1 MPSRLESLNDNR
13 LLVRTEPALAERLF
27 NEAYVMTAGVLG
39 SFAELRAAAVQATER
54 PAATLAKLGA
64 GAALGTTLGF
74 LSTRAGF
81 PGLAARGIGAA
92 LGVSFVVDA
101 IKPFSKAA
109 ERAWNAGSG
118 RELDYASRELSASL
132 GAFTFDTVLIA
143 PFAIGGS
150 FAGRRLRAAFSR
162 GATVTRSAAPTD
174 NLAGQQSTRPAGSQN
189 FFSRLNQS
197 GREHHS
203 FTGAGATATRRPA
216 VEVLEGEII
225 DAPRSSS
232 RASRVQEPEII
243 DAEFVVVSELIPQSR
258 LALPGK
264 SESLP
269 VRYSSW
275 RGMFQIALRGDG
287 QLSLRSTDALKALQ
301 RLEPGW
307 QLTSEGLL
315 SPRHSQL
322 TADQIKRA
330 LRAYLDHGQP
340 EPGRIIDIRA

>member
-1 MPSRLESLNDNR
+1 MRSHLESLNDNR
-13 LLVRTEPALAERLF
+13 LLARTEPGLAERLF
-27 NEAYVMTAGVLG
+27 NEAYVMTAGLLG
-39 SFAELRAAAVQATER
+39 SFGELRAAAEQATER
-54 PAATLAKLGA
+54 PAATLAKIGT

-81 PGLAARGIGAA
+81 AGLAARGIGAA
-92 LGVSFVVDA
+92 LGVSFVADA
-101 IKPFSKAA
+101 IKPFSTAA

-132 GAFTFDTVLIA
+132 SSFTFDTLLIA
-143 PFAIGGS
+143 PFAVGGS
-150 FAGRRLRAAFSR
+150 FAGRGLRAAFSE
-162 GATVTRSAAPTD
+162 GATVTRSAAATD
-174 NLAGQQSTRPAGSQN
+174 NLAGQRSARPAGSQG
-189 FFSRLNQS
+189 FSSRLNQN
-197 GREHHS
+197 GREYRA
-203 FTGAGATATRRPA
+203 FTGAGATTARKPA

-225 DAPRSSS
+225 DAPRPSA
-232 RASRVQEPEII
+232 RPSRVQEPEII
-243 DAEFVVVSELIPQSR
+243 DAEFVVVSEVAPESR

-269 VRYSSW
+269 VRYSPSQ
-275 RGMFQIALRGDG
+275 GMFQVALRGDG
-287 QLSLRSTDALKALQ
+287 QLSLRSTDALRALQ

-322 TADQIKRA
+322 TPEQIKRA
-330 LRAYLDHGQP
+330 LRAYLDHSQP